1 MQCPPVGGGIF
12 EGHEKHS
19 EKRGGEFMKKAWD
32 VNVNGVMHTVEY
44 RAGFGAKV
52 IVNGRVYRAKR
63 QNRFVNKVE

>member
-52 IVNGRVYRAKR
+52 IVLTQKSRRDAAMRMV
-63 QNRFVNKVE
+63 